1 MGGMIEK
8 FPAQNAADHINAN
21 NNFDSLKELHLVAV
35 SVIGDWKN
43 THGTSR
49 ESEHWQEYN
58 AELRIWIFGAYEC

>member
-35 SVIGDWKN
+35 SVIGD
-43 THGTSR
+43 
-49 ESEHWQEYN
+49 
-58 AELRIWIFGAYEC
+58 